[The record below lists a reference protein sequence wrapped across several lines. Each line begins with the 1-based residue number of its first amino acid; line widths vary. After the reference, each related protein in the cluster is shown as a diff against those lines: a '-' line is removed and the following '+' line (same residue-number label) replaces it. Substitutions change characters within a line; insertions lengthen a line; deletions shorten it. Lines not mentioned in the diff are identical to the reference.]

1 MFSAAAGLVLSLLSD
16 NGEMLRFRETDVF
29 QDGSRSCGTRVQK
42 AHIVRRLARAMVG
55 NFGDVAP
62 VGDGISEMRID
73 VGTGYRVY
81 YRRQGL
87 VVYVLLCGGDKAS
100 QARDI
105 VTAKRLWSELKG
117 KALK

>member
-1 MFSAAAGLVLSLLSD
+1 MSD

-29 QDGSRSCGTRVQK
+29 SRWITELRDARAK

-105 VTAKRLWSELKG
+105 VTAKRLWGELKG